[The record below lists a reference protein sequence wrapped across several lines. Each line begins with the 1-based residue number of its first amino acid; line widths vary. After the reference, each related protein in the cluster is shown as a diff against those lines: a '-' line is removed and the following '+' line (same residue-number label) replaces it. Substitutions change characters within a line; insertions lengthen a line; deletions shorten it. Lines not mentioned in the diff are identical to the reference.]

1 MCDVITVPDDDLNGN
16 VPCPK
21 CGYPLW
27 FYRIY
32 SEPLI
37 EEVDIIEVGYTE
49 WDEEYVI
56 CRRCKYKPDHEWFE
70 QMVIL
75 A

>member
-1 MCDVITVPDDDLNGN
+1 MCEAITKPEHDFDGDVH
-16 VPCPK
+16 CPK
-21 CGYPLW
+21 CGELLW

-32 SEPLI
+32 SEPLV
-37 EEVDIIEVGYTE
+37 EDKDILDISCSE

-56 CRRCKYKPDHEWFE
+56 CRRCKYIPAHEWWEE
-70 QMVIL
+70 QVIL